1 MPRAQLL
8 TGRLLTVFTQDAVEW
23 VRNAAGKGTT
33 DFTDLSQYDG
43 PGRDQLQRVLQKYST
58 PTLRAVRSLSIPE
71 IMDLDRVAQG
81 GPFPPSQSLLAY
93 WIVGSALDD
102 KEAELTSLSPELA
115 ALSAEL
121 SRIKEVFKSVY
132 SEEAVGEPP
141 NVNWQNDKYARDQF
155 YLDKAPDG
163 IDAKWAWQQGVDGAG
178 IGFADVEMGWNRL
191 HQDLKS
197 KMPPALLTHQDNP
210 QFLNHGTGV
219 LGIVVGSDDAK
230 GIVGIAPGV
239 TSVLLASHWD
249 GASRDNVADAIA
261 TAAARLKPGD
271 VLLLETQKGP
281 SDPIELM
288 AGGAEM
294 TAIQAAASKG
304 IIVIEAAGNAG
315 RSLDPDF
322 PASRADSGAIMV
334 GASVGDDPPASMG
347 VGSHARFGS
356 SNFGARVDCFA
367 PGVGLVTAGGGDLDD
382 GGDGGGAANR
392 TYSAAFRATS
402 GASAILAGAA
412 ILAQHMN
419 VTATGTRLNALQ
431 MRTLLTQNGRRQGA
445 QDGNIGV
452 MPDLRRISGRLL
464 VPA

>member
-1 MPRAQLL
+1 MPRAQPL
-8 TGRLLTVFTQDAVEW
+8 TGRLLTLFTPDALRW
-23 VRNAAGKGTT
+23 VRKAAGKGAT

-43 PGRDQLQRVLQKYST
+43 PGSDQLRRVLQKYAAHT
-58 PTLRAVRSLSIPE
+58 VRAVRSLSVPE
-71 IMDLDRVAQG
+71 IMELDRVAQE
-81 GPFPPSQSLLAY
+81 GPFRPSQSLLAY
-93 WIVGSALDD
+93 WIVGPALAA
-102 KEAELTSLSPELA
+102 KEAKRTSLSPELA

-121 SRIKEVFKSVY
+121 SRIKDVFKAVH
-132 SEEAVGEPP
+132 SEEAVGDPP

-163 IDAKWAWQQGVDGAG
+163 IDAKYAWRQGVDGAG

-197 KMPPALLTHQDNP
+197 KMPPALLTHQDHP
-210 QFLNHGTGV
+210 QHVDHGTGV

-249 GASRDNVADAIA
+249 GASAHNVADAIA

-271 VLLLETQKGP
+271 VLLLETQTGT
-281 SDPIELM
+281 SGPIELL

-304 IIVIEAAGNAG
+304 IIVIEAAGNGG
-315 RSLDPDF
+315 RSLDPVF
-322 PASRADSGAIMV
+322 PAPWTDSGAIMV

-347 VGSHARFGS
+347 QGSHERFGS

-382 GGDGGGAANR
+382 GGTGAGAANR
-392 TYSAAFRATS
+392 TYSGAFRATS
-402 GASAILAGAA
+402 GASAIVAGAA

-419 VTATGTRLNALQ
+419 VTATGARLNASQ
-431 MRTLLTQNGRRQGA
+431 MRALLTQNGRKQGA
-445 QDGNIGV
+445 QDGNIGI

-464 VPA
+464 APA